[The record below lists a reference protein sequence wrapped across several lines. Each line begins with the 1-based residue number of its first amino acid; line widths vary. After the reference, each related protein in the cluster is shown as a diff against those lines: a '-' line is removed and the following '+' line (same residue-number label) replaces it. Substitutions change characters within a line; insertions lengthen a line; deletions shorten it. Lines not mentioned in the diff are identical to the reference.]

1 MNLYFVTRW
10 GNDNE
15 GADER
20 DTNFIVIASSHE
32 DASTV
37 VDDCLVMVEN
47 SKVAVFSQRI
57 SELGVAHFD
66 VGEAKIIL
74 GPSIENALYHDDLGI
89 PDDKKWVRDSVSEG
103 WLTFREYYE

>member
-20 DTNFIVIASSHE
+20 DTNFMVVASSHE
-32 DASTV
+32 DASKV
-37 VDDCLVMVEN
+37 VDNCLIVVKN

-57 SELGVAHFD
+57 TEIGVAHCEVD
-66 VGEAKIIL
+66 GAKIIL
-74 GPSIENALYHDDLGI
+74 GPSIESALCHDDIGV
-89 PDDKKWVRDSVSEG
+89 PDNKKWIRDSLNEG
-103 WLTFREYYE
+103 WVSYLEYYE